1 MCSDQDTEE
10 SHAQPGKTRGGRAEG
25 GTKADPYSS
34 SAKIYSQ
41 KKAKYTVK
49 NAKSAVKNDKYT
61 KYIIKKASAVAN
73 EQSMKECG
81 VFSCKN

>member
-41 KKAKYTVK
+41 KRQNIQLRMQNLQLKMLNTQ
-49 NAKSAVKNDKYT
+49 NISL
-61 KYIIKKASAVAN
+61 KKASAV
-73 EQSMKECG
+73 K
-81 VFSCKN
+81 